1 MKLFK
6 FTFIISISLAIGL
19 ISCNNKNKQTSEPTP
34 SDKGFNDEEI
44 ANNFDLNK
52 GLLIDLMMDIPSAVY
67 TVEGK
72 GQYSILYVP
81 KTDEGILKYKDFEK
95 KNNIQLIKDSLGNL
109 FYDDETAKNIDELLR
124 KDLDIKDFCLF
135 GRYIPAQYLIADTL
149 SAKGDYSV
157 TIPYEML
164 IYKRE
169 GQKWSQLKQVVVSDI
184 MNYDYYET
192 LSTYQKLME
201 NKED

>member
-6 FTFIISISLAIGL
+6 FTFIISLAIGV
-19 ISCNNKNKQTSEPTP
+19 ISCNNKNKENTESAVAEQ
-34 SDKGFNDEEI
+34 GFNDEEI
-44 ANNFDLNK
+44 INNFDLNK
-52 GLLIDLMMDIPSAVY
+52 SLLIDLMMEIPSAVY
-67 TVEGK
+67 TIEGK

-81 KTDEGILKYKDFEK
+81 KTDEGVLKYKDFEK
-95 KNNIQLIKDSLGNL
+95 KNNIQLIKDSQGNL
-109 FYDDETAKNIDELLR
+109 FYDDETAKSIDEILR

-164 IYKRE
+164 IYKHE
-169 GQKWSQLKQVVVSDI
+169 DQKWSQLKQVVVSDI

>member
-6 FTFIISISLAIGL
+6 FTFIIYLVISL
-19 ISCNNKNKQTSEPTP
+19 ISCNNKNKENNESAPAEQC
-34 SDKGFNDEEI
+34 FNDEEI
-44 ANNFDLNK
+44 INNFDLNK
-52 GLLIDLMMDIPSAVY
+52 SLLIDLMMEIPSAVY
-67 TVEGK
+67 TIEGK

-81 KTDEGILKYKDFEK
+81 KTNEGVLKYKDFEK
-95 KNNIQLIKDSLGNL
+95 KNNIQLIKDSQGNL
-109 FYDDETAKNIDELLR
+109 FYDDETAKKIDEILR
-124 KDLDIKDFCLF
+124 KDLDIEDLCLF

-149 SAKGDYSV
+149 SFKGDYSV

-169 GQKWSQLKQVVVSDI
+169 GQEWNQLKHVVVSDI

-192 LSTYQKLME
+192 LTTYQKLME
-201 NKED
+201 MKED

>member
-6 FTFIISISLAIGL
+6 FTFIISLAIGL
-19 ISCNNKNKQTSEPTP
+19 ISCNNKNKENTESAVAEQ
-34 SDKGFNDEEI
+34 GFNDEEI
-44 ANNFDLNK
+44 INNFDLNK
-52 GLLIDLMMDIPSAVY
+52 SLLIDLMMEIPSAVY
-67 TVEGK
+67 TIEGK
-72 GQYSILYVP
+72 GQFSILYVP
-81 KTDEGILKYKDFEK
+81 KTDEGVLKYKDFEK
-95 KNNIQLIKDSLGNL
+95 KNNIQLIKDSQGNL
-109 FYDDETAKNIDELLR
+109 FYDDETAKNIDEILR
-124 KDLDIKDFCLF
+124 KDLDIEDFCLF

-149 SAKGDYSV
+149 SNKGDYSV

-192 LSTYQKLME
+192 LSTYQKLMD